1 VTEVRISPVT
11 CDVEIQELVF
21 PSWKTI
27 LVISRG
33 GSMGKCTNL
42 EIAIVK
48 TTDMITWFRETSPE
62 TPALQKTLI
71 ALEGQLTLLNKEL
84 EKCLG

>member
-1 VTEVRISPVT
+1 
-11 CDVEIQELVF
+11 
-21 PSWKTI
+21 
-27 LVISRG
+27 
-33 GSMGKCTNL
+33 MGKCTNL